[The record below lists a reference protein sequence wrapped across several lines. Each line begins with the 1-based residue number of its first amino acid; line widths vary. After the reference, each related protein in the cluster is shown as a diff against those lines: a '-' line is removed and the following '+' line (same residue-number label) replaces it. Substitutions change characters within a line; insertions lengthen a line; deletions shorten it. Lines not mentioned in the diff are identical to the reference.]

1 MDDESL
7 LEQAR
12 QGDSGAFTSLV
23 ERYQDELYTMALRL
37 LGTPADAADV
47 VQETFLRA
55 YMNLPRLRAVSVRGW
70 LFRVAVNARRD
81 VQRPPIR
88 RPADPLDQ
96 GDGQAL
102 ALPPP

>member
-55 YMNLPRLRAVSVRGW
+55 YMNLPRLRALSVRGW
-70 LFRVAVNARRD
+70 LFRVAVNASRD
-81 VQRPPIR
+81 VQPRATRPP
-88 RPADPLDQ
+88 AHPLDH
-96 GDGQAL
+96 GSAKVL
-102 ALPPP
+102 KLPP